1 MCPLCMTTAVLIAG
15 SVASIGGLAA
25 NAMKKSDVNPPASA
39 SREPSERSSSERG
52 CL

>member
-1 MCPLCMTTAVLIAG
+1 MATAVMIAG

-25 NAMKKSDVNPPASA
+25 SAMKKSDVNPPASA
-39 SREPSERSSSERG
+39 SREPAERSPSELG